1 MTSTRPTF
9 GPASWCEN
17 IDRPFRIRLPDG
29 SYSTDNGCAWVA
41 VGKERRCDLEG
52 VRDNCPVTCDYCM
65 CKDNPGTFSTRFSNS
80 RDCQWVSENLSICSM
95 QPSAEYNCPLT
106 CGKCAEVPS
115 AAPSNRP
122 TTESPSKA
130 ITTTPSLSWCQDSTD
145 QFSVEANTKDCS
157 WVGKKKQVRCDLEG
171 VRDNCPV
178 ICDYCLCK
186 DNPRVFSTRVSIQ
199 RDCQWVS
206 ENLSVCY
213 RLPLVEDNCPLTCG
227 KCPARPSAAPSDK
240 PSTESPSRAPTLS
253 PSVSW
258 CQDSTD
264 QLSVNGNT
272 RDCSWVAAKKQI
284 RCNFGGISDNCP
296 VTCDSCKCMDN
307 PGTFL
312 GKDFLDKTCQWVSE
326 ELSRCNVQPLA
337 EYNCPLT
344 CGKCSEPP
352 SIVPSKAKNTEMP
365 SAAPT
370 ISPSFSPVEIYEN
383 IQLQIGPLV
392 GDMSM
397 NDDNKKILEE
407 TLDMILSRQ
416 GMEFQYQNIK
426 TSVGNQIVRQ
436 LSRRLMEGRYLQQ
449 PGDYMNFFDL
459 IVIAQFLPD
468 MIAEDA
474 NVEIALKTFFE
485 NPSLNA
491 EIITA
496 LTSNTSSDAD
506 YFRNVRTLTY
516 IGKDTNQIGSQNDDK
531 VEGISF
537 WNSNRI
543 LIIAC
548 SVAACVALV
557 FIIAAFMYT
566 RNRRYAILLLFLNNL
581 LQSIGKNLIWP
592 FSFFACN
599 AIMYDR
605 LKEANAELN
614 DIEVFTSTNTSNI
627 KTHNWVDVKPNKLQS
642 NNLNQSNDGN
652 TDVENTLNILE
663 KVYSAE
669 SDDEL
674 SFQSYGY
681 SLDDGIGASSFEHQI
696 GTFMK
701 GFNSDSDDGTDDESL
716 GSFGTSS
723 VKSDFVHENG
733 LYGHMGNEDKPSLS
747 QDSESDE
754 EDPFEHLGGTQYER
768 VCTVP
773 PGKLGVVI
781 DDRKMGHIV
790 YEVKNDSPLKGFV
803 FPGDNIIA
811 VDDIDTKGMGARN
824 ITKIV
829 ASKSEMEKRITVA
842 SKKEV
847 K

>member
-1 MTSTRPTF
+1 MSSSEIASDEPSFIPSSAPSEDNPELSFTEFPSTSPSLNPSDARSAIPTSNPSTTHSIAPTSNPSTTHSLVPTSNPSETHSRSPTGTPSGVPSTSINPTTTPSGTPTAIPSVSNEPSSMTSTRPTF

-240 PSTESPSRAPTLS
+240 PSTESPSRAPILS

-397 NDDNKKILEE
+397 NDDNKK
-407 TLDMILSRQ
+407 
-416 GMEFQYQNIK
+416 
-426 TSVGNQIVRQ
+426 
-436 LSRRLMEGRYLQQ
+436 
-449 PGDYMNFFDL
+449 
-459 IVIAQFLPD
+459 FL
-468 MIAEDA
+468 
-474 NVEIALKTFFE
+474 K
-485 NPSLNA
+485 
-491 EIITA
+491 
-496 LTSNTSSDAD
+496 
-506 YFRNVRTLTY
+506 
-516 IGKDTNQIGSQNDDK
+516 
-531 VEGISF
+531 
-537 WNSNRI
+537 
-543 LIIAC
+543 
-548 SVAACVALV
+548 
-557 FIIAAFMYT
+557 
-566 RNRRYAILLLFLNNL
+566 
-581 LQSIGKNLIWP
+581 
-592 FSFFACN
+592 
-599 AIMYDR
+599 
-605 LKEANAELN
+605 
-614 DIEVFTSTNTSNI
+614 
-627 KTHNWVDVKPNKLQS
+627 KL
-642 NNLNQSNDGN
+642 
-652 TDVENTLNILE
+652 
-663 KVYSAE
+663 
-669 SDDEL
+669 
-674 SFQSYGY
+674 
-681 SLDDGIGASSFEHQI
+681 
-696 GTFMK
+696 
-701 GFNSDSDDGTDDESL
+701 
-716 GSFGTSS
+716 
-723 VKSDFVHENG
+723 
-733 LYGHMGNEDKPSLS
+733 
-747 QDSESDE
+747 
-754 EDPFEHLGGTQYER
+754 
-768 VCTVP
+768 
-773 PGKLGVVI
+773 
-781 DDRKMGHIV
+781 
-790 YEVKNDSPLKGFV
+790 
-803 FPGDNIIA
+803 
-811 VDDIDTKGMGARN
+811 
-824 ITKIV
+824 
-829 ASKSEMEKRITVA
+829 
-842 SKKEV
+842 
-847 K
+847 